1 MPRHLSSASW
11 KRLEALARIYCE
23 KRSDY
28 QARKQ
33 YGALNHEFEQGILLE
48 LSILDREIEMIKNF
62 RSVARGSQYR
72 GNITQFHAE
81 LRKVAQ

>member
-11 KRLEALARIYCE
+11 KRLEALARSYCE

-28 QARKQ
+28 QARKES
-33 YGALNHEFEQGILLE
+33 GALSHEVEQGILLE

-62 RSVARGSQYR
+62 RGVAGTQYR
-72 GNITQFHAE
+72 CNITQFHTE